1 MPIFSPCLCIRCP
14 FLPNTKDIELLKKG
28 IIMKKLL
35 WILKYVILSAIMISV
50 ISICVIKLIEPQ
62 KPIKYRVDT
71 PLPPPTT
78 EETPNSLEANSHF
91 SSLSNAYDKALK
103 YISNRRYPQAIW
115 ILNALGDYND
125 SEELVANIR
134 YSISNSFLA
143 AKSNMIVAVT
153 RDHRVIA
160 ISRNPITN
168 AIGTTYVKNFEHVK
182 SLSVHGYTIEGITE
196 SGDFVTN
203 DKEMYNQ
210 LYPGAFPPTE
220 TTPKTFATQSPL
232 PSSSPSMKD
241 LLLDTKKSNQFSS
254 FSCYCSNWFYGL
266 TTDNELCILNKELS
280 DSELSY
286 IHSTWKN
293 VVQLTGR
300 DGLLGLTR
308 EGTVLSSFQFT
319 KEQRKQLAGW
329 TDIVY
334 LQQGPD
340 IFGLKSNGTVLS
352 LTGMTASWHDITS
365 ISASSKTIVGIRSDG
380 SVVAAG
386 DNSLGQCEV
395 SDWRNIVAICAT
407 SEFTVG
413 LTSDGTLITTKYET
427 APDVSF
433 IQDLYVP

>member
-1 MPIFSPCLCIRCP
+1 
-14 FLPNTKDIELLKKG
+14 
-28 IIMKKLL
+28 MKKFL
-35 WILKYVILSAIMISV
+35 WILKYTILFTIMISV

-62 KPIKYRVDT
+62 KPIKYKVDT
-71 PLPPPTT
+71 PLPPTSP

-103 YISNRRYPQAIW
+103 YISTRRYPQAIW

-125 SEELVANIR
+125 SNELAANIR
-134 YSISNSFLA
+134 YSMSNSFLA

-160 ISRNPITN
+160 ISRNPNTN
-168 AIGTTYVKNFEHVK
+168 AISTSYVKNFEHVK

-196 SGDFVTN
+196 SGDFITN
-203 DKEMYNQ
+203 DKEVYDK
-210 LYPGAFPPTE
+210 LYPGALPSNVSTDTTTPTTPTPTTAPTPTTPTTTPTPGPPTNQ
-220 TTPKTFATQSPL
+220 PPL

-241 LLLDTKKSNQFSS
+241 LLLDVKKSNQFSS

-266 TTDNELCILNKELS
+266 TTDNELCILNKELP

-286 IHSTWKN
+286 IRSTWNN

-300 DGLLGLTR
+300 DGLLGLTKD
-308 EGTVLSSFQFT
+308 GTVLSSFQFT
-319 KEQRKQLAGW
+319 KEQRKQLATW

-340 IFGLKSNGTVLS
+340 IFGLKSNGTVQS
-352 LTGMTASWHDITS
+352 LTGITASWHDITS

-380 SVVAAG
+380 TVVAAG

-395 SDWRNIVAICAT
+395 DDWTNIVAICAT

-413 LTSDGTLITTKYET
+413 LTGSGTLITTQYET
-427 APDVSF
+427 APDVGF
-433 IQDLYVP
+433 IQDLFVP